1 MLYIKSICLNGDL
14 CRQLDLFQ
22 VHTREAVPAALPYNS
37 EVTLYIYDPS
47 TSGYVAAATVDG
59 LSNASGRSG
68 AFYLLSVS

>member
-1 MLYIKSICLNGDL
+1 M
-14 CRQLDLFQ
+14 
-22 VHTREAVPAALPYNS
+22 HTREAVPAELPYNS

-47 TSGYVAAATVDG
+47 TSGYMAAATVDG